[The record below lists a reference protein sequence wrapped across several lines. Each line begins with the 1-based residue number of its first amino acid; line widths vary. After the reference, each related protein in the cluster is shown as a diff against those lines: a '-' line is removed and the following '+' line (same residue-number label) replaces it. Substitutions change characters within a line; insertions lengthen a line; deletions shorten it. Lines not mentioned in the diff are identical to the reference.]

1 MIAMH
6 ISLSPE
12 DREIR
17 DRARAFTQAHL
28 FPHEMEMD
36 RTGTLRPEVVR
47 EIEQAVRDHRLNAI
61 NHSPDVGGQG
71 MSMVQQCLVNEECGK
86 ATGELWAYVNQPPL
100 PLRGAAADQVER
112 FLKPACYLD
121 LHIAY
126 SITEANAGSDTSAVA
141 TTAEKDG
148 SDWVLNGEKWFVSGI
163 NYCTVVMVHAHVD
176 GDPDKPAVF
185 MVDRDTPGLTVGHSP
200 RFMMGGVDEHPEM
213 TLENVR
219 VGDDRLLGTVGD
231 GLDITKEWFVEAR
244 LAIAARCCG
253 MGVRAAEEATNF
265 VMNRKQF
272 GQPLAD
278 FQGVEFMLADMATRI
293 LAAKSL
299 LYRVAA
305 EIDAGIDRKLVH
317 AKASA
322 AKLHC
327 SEEMGRVVD
336 TALQLHGGRG
346 LIRDYAVERLYRDI
360 RVERIWEG
368 TSEIQKLI
376 IAGQIKKRGL
386 GVYSELS

>member
-1 MIAMH
+1 MDTG
-6 ISLSPE
+6 LTPE

-17 DRARAFTQAHL
+17 DRARAFTRSQL

-36 RTGTLRPEVVR
+36 ETGTLRPEAVKT
-47 EIEQAVRDHRLNAI
+47 IEQAVRDARLNAI
-61 NHSPDVGGQG
+61 NHTPDVGGQG

-100 PLRGAAADQVER
+100 PLRDAAPDQIEH
-112 FLKPACYLD
+112 FLKPACAGDVHL
-121 LHIAY
+121 AY
-126 SITEANAGSDTSAVA
+126 SITEANAGSDTSAV
-141 TTAEKDG
+141 TTSAVKDG
-148 SDWVLNGEKWFVSGI
+148 NDWVLNGEKWFVSGI
-163 NYCTVVMVHAHVD
+163 NYCQLVMVHAHVE
-176 GDPDKPAVF
+176 GDVERQAVF
-185 MVDRDTPGLTVGHSP
+185 IIDSNSQGLTVGRSP

-213 TLENVR
+213 TLKDVR
-219 VGDDRLLGTVGD
+219 VSEDRLLGKVGD
-231 GLDITKEWFVEAR
+231 GLDITREWFVEAR

-253 MGVRAAEEATNF
+253 MGVRAAEEATKF

-272 GQPLAD
+272 GRTLAD

-299 LYRVAA
+299 LYRIAC
-305 EIDAGIDRKLVH
+305 EIDTGIDRKLIH

-322 AKLHC
+322 AKLYC

-368 TSEIQKLI
+368 TSEIQKII
-376 IAGQIKKRGL
+376 IAGQIKKRGI
-386 GVYSELS
+386 GIYSELT

>member
-1 MIAMH
+1 MDMA
-6 ISLSPE
+6 LTPT
-12 DREIR
+12 DREVR
-17 DRARAFTQAHL
+17 DRARAFTQSRL

-36 RTGTLRPEVVR
+36 ETGTLRPEVVKA
-47 EIEQAVRDHRLNAI
+47 IEQAVRDTRLNGV
-61 NHSPDVGGQG
+61 NHTAQVGGQG
-71 MSMVQQCLVNEECGK
+71 MTMVQQCIVNEECGK

-100 PLRGAAADQVER
+100 PLRDAASDQIER
-112 FLKPACYLD
+112 FLKPACRGE

-126 SITEANAGSDTSAVA
+126 SITEANAGSDTSAVT
-141 TTAEKDG
+141 TTALKDG
-148 SDWVLNGEKWFVSGI
+148 NDWVLNGEKWFVSGI
-163 NYCTVVMVHAHVD
+163 NYCQLVMIHAHVD

-185 MVDRDTPGLTVGHSP
+185 IVDSDSPGLTIGHSP
-200 RFMMGGVDEHPEM
+200 RFMMGGVDEHPEV
-213 TLENVR
+213 TLKSVR
-219 VGDDRLLGTVGD
+219 VGDDRLLGNVGG
-231 GLDITKEWFVEAR
+231 GLDITKDWFVEAR
-244 LAIAARCCG
+244 LAIASRCCG
-253 MGVRAAEEATNF
+253 MGVRAAEEATSF

-272 GQPLAD
+272 GTRLAD

-299 LYRVAA
+299 LYRIAA
-305 EIDAGIDRKLVH
+305 EIDAGLDRKLIH

-322 AKLHC
+322 AKLYC

-346 LIRDYAVERLYRDI
+346 VIRDYAVERLYRDI

-386 GVYSELS
+386 SIYSELS

>member
-1 MIAMH
+1 
-6 ISLSPE
+6 
-12 DREIR
+12 
-17 DRARAFTQAHL
+17 
-28 FPHEMEMD
+28 
-36 RTGTLRPEVVR
+36 
-47 EIEQAVRDHRLNAI
+47 
-61 NHSPDVGGQG
+61 
-71 MSMVQQCLVNEECGK
+71 
-86 ATGELWAYVNQPPL
+86 
-100 PLRGAAADQVER
+100 
-112 FLKPACYLD
+112 
-121 LHIAY
+121 
-126 SITEANAGSDTSAVA
+126 
-141 TTAEKDG
+141 
-148 SDWVLNGEKWFVSGI
+148 
-163 NYCTVVMVHAHVD
+163 
-176 GDPDKPAVF
+176 
-185 MVDRDTPGLTVGHSP
+185 
-200 RFMMGGVDEHPEM
+200 M

-219 VGDDRLLGTVGD
+219 VGDDRLLGKVGD
-231 GLDITKEWFVEAR
+231 GLNITKEWFVEAR

-253 MGVRAAEEATNF
+253 MGVRAAEGATNF

-272 GQPLAD
+272 RQPLAD